1 MAEAERY
8 QHYEVLRHDDGS
20 LWELGR
26 GAMGITYKAFDTNLR
41 CPVALK
47 VINNTYLNSDIAR
60 QRFLREARAAAA
72 LRHQNVASVFHLGTD
87 HESYF
92 YAMEF
97 IDGETVDAYM
107 KRIGPLAPVQALEI
121 TLQVSRALAAAVKQ
135 QLVHRDLK
143 PANLMLVDEE
153 GEKVVK
159 VIDFGLAKSA
169 KREGE
174 DSGALTVGGGFVGT
188 PHFASP
194 EQLEERDIDIR
205 SDIYSLGATLYYMIS
220 GRPPYSGSVAQ
231 IMSQHLYKPLPLEP
245 LEGSPSCVV
254 QLVNRMMEKDRANR
268 PQSPGDLRQ
277 EIIRCVESIQASA
290 TATDRAS
297 GEMQRL
303 AEPPETLATEAF
315 STDRPPGS
323 EPSTIL
329 ARRYR
334 ITQDLGESTQGRRFL
349 ADDLQRGRRVSILVF
364 NREFLSD
371 SKRYTALEQEV
382 DRLRRAPRPELQ
394 EIYSLESTG
403 QESFLVQEIV
413 IGPRLVEIL
422 RARSALPLAEA
433 LLLLKLLA
441 PVADHARVNRLQQV
455 DLTISGVHLTTPGL
469 TEAAIT
475 PGLLQTPLIQWNDL
489 SIKVEPVDF
498 SLSADES
505 ATWAGSATLVQ
516 GSASQGPRASDLG
529 MLSLLIYELLGGP
542 RKTVEATGRYTPISV
557 LSEEGNSILR
567 RGLTDELAT
576 AVELSNLLEGE
587 LFGRG
592 TEHSFVSSAAPV
604 QASTRSGV
612 GSSSG
617 SATTQPPPPPETYVP
632 PAAPEPPPP
641 SVVPPALPPD
651 SSKRKTSMAGLLLV
665 FGLVV
670 ILLGGLGVGGFAV
683 YQYFVGQQLAD
694 SRKSHPTPFL
704 NPSPREL
711 ATPTPTP
718 TPRPTPTPT
727 PRPTPTPTPRPTPTP
742 TPRPTPTP
750 TPRPTPTPTPTP
762 EEPPTPAPTPEEK
775 ASPLPTPEEKA
786 TPSPTPEQRVEPTP
800 EQRPE
805 PTPSQVP
812 LDDFQEKLGAAQE
825 LSKSGDWQAALKAYL
840 GLIDRFPERS
850 IAMKRLENLLA
861 GVHSTEGKPEPAE
874 YAESKADLVRA
885 AEKGVVPAM
894 LMIGQFSRENNPPE
908 AMKWFEIAAAKGSA
922 PAMIESGLLYSNRR
936 EPGDDRKALEFF
948 LQASNTGDRVGKY
961 LAGECYYYGKG
972 VPVDVPK
979 AVGFLQEAAGLRE
992 PRAMDLLGT
1001 HYRKVRQF
1009 DQARKYYEDAAAE
1022 GYTLSLSNLGVLYM
1036 NGEGVQRS
1044 PEIAANLFKQGA
1056 EKGDANGMFFYAG
1069 CLAEGLGL
1077 QRDTKGAAEW
1087 FRRSARAGNPR
1098 AVEWC
1103 RVNGV
1108 PYK

>member
-107 KRIGPLAPVQALEI
+107 KRTGPLAPIEALEI

-245 LEGSPSCVV
+245 LQGSPSCVV

-268 PQSPGDLRQ
+268 PQSPADLRQ
-277 EIIRCVESIQASA
+277 EIIRCVESIQANA
-290 TATDRAS
+290 TATHRAPA
-297 GEMQRL
+297 GMQRL
-303 AEPPETLATEAF
+303 AEQPETLATEAF

-323 EPSTIL
+323 EPPTIL
-329 ARRYR
+329 ARRYQ

-349 ADDLQRGRRVSILVF
+349 ADDLQRDHQVLILVF

-403 QESFLVQEIV
+403 QESFLVQETV
-413 IGPRLVEIL
+413 IGPPLMEIL
-422 RARSALPLAEA
+422 RARSALTLAEA

-475 PGLLQTPLIQWNDL
+475 PALLQTPLIQWNQL
-489 SIKVEPVDF
+489 SVKVEPVDF
-498 SLSADES
+498 SLSSAES

-542 RKTVEATGRYTPISV
+542 RKTVEATGRYTPIAV

-592 TEHSFVSSAAPV
+592 TEHAFVSSVAPV
-604 QASTRSGV
+604 QASTRSGA
-612 GSSSG
+612 
-617 SATTQPPPPPETYVP
+617 ATTQPPPPLRDTYVP
-632 PAAPEPPPP
+632 PAGTEPPSP

-651 SSKRKTSMAGLLLV
+651 SGKRKTSVAGLLLV

-670 ILLGGLGVGGFAV
+670 LLLAGLGLGGYAV
-683 YQYFVGQQLAD
+683 YQYFVGQQLVD
-694 SRKSHPTPFL
+694 SRKSRPTPFI
-704 NPSPREL
+704 NPTPREQ

-718 TPRPTPTPT
+718 TPRPMPTSTPRPTPTPT
-727 PRPTPTPTPRPTPTP
+727 PRPTPTPTP
-742 TPRPTPTP
+742 
-750 TPRPTPTPTPTP
+750 
-762 EEPPTPAPTPEEK
+762 EEPATPSPTPEEK
-775 ASPLPTPEEKA
+775 AGPSPTPEEKA
-786 TPSPTPEQRVEPTP
+786 TPSPTPEKRVEPTP
-800 EQRPE
+800 EQRTE

-825 LSKSGDWQAALKAYL
+825 LGKSGDWQGALKAYL
-840 GLIDRFPERS
+840 ELIDRFPERS

-861 GVHSTEGKPEPAE
+861 GVHSTEGKPEPAA
-874 YAESKADLVRA
+874 YAESKSDLVRA

-894 LMIGQFSRENNPPE
+894 LIIGQFARENNPPE

-936 EPGDDRKALEFF
+936 EPGDDRKALEYF
-948 LQASNTGDRVGKY
+948 LQASNTGNRVGKY

-972 VPVDVPK
+972 IPVDVPK

-1001 HYRKVRQF
+1001 HFRKLRQF

-1077 QRDTKGAAEW
+1077 QKDTKGAAEW
-1087 FRRSARAGNPR
+1087 FKRSARAGNPR

-1103 RVNGV
+1103 RLNGV
-1108 PYK
+1108 SYK